1 MRSVLKIDTQEK
13 HTEGRY
19 TDRRRVGNVTTEAEI
34 GEIGV
39 RGHSKTHRGEGDR
52 KTKAE
57 IVVK

>member
-34 GEIGV
+34 REIGV
-39 RGHSKTHRGEGDR
+39 TGPQQDTQRRT
-52 KTKAE
+52 
-57 IVVK
+57 